1 MSVARFIADQRTIY
15 AVPHTL
21 VCALLGVSLAWFY
34 KWIKRA
40 DGPGAASGLFT
51 DTDRRRDAVDRAV
64 KVDVYVPGCPPDA
77 DTILYVFSEILE
89 GRIPTVPTDIMRY
102 D

>member
-1 MSVARFIADQRTIY
+1 MRNFMSVEEVLREGFVNTVTTVNPEGVIPGKDI
-15 AVPHTL
+15 P
-21 VCALLGVSLAWFY
+21 ALLPQA
-34 KWIKRA
+34 I
-40 DGPGAASGLFT
+40 P
-51 DTDRRRDAVDRAV
+51 VDKAV

-77 DTILYVFSEILE
+77 DTIWYVFSEILE